1 MCTFK
6 ISIEK
11 YEKDNYHVPSMEK
24 ILQRVLGAEM
34 VSLLDAFS
42 GYNQVLVTNSDRLK
56 TSFKTLWGPFS
67 YRIMPFGLI
76 NVGATFQRGMDMA
89 FKGLLQNYGV
99 VYLNDIT
106 IFSKNDMII
115 YYR

>member
-24 ILQRVLGAEM
+24 ILQRVSGAEM

-42 GYNQVLVTNSDRLK
+42 GYNQVLVMNSDQLK
-56 TSFKTLWGPFS
+56 NSFRTPWGTFS
-67 YRIMPFGLI
+67 YRRIPFGI
-76 NVGATFQRGMDMA
+76 NNTGATFERAMDIS
-89 FKGLLQNYGV
+89 FIGL
-99 VYLNDIT
+99 I
-106 IFSKNDMII
+106 
-115 YYR
+115 